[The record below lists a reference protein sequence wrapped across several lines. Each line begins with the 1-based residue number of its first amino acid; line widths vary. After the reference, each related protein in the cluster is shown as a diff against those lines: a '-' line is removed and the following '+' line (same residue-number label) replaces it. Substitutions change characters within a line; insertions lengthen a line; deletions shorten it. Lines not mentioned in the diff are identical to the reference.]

1 MSRQHHYVKIL
12 PKYFMDV
19 ESGIKTFEI
28 RFNDRGYKVGDI
40 LHLQEFF
47 GGEYTGRVI
56 EKVICYMIDN
66 PEYCKEG
73 FVVLGL
79 NNGIDML

>member
-1 MSRQHHYVKIL
+1 MSILYHYLKIL
-12 PKYFMDV
+12 PKYFMDI

-28 RFNDRGYKVGDI
+28 RCNDRGYKVGDI
-40 LHLQEFF
+40 LHLQEYC

-56 EKVICYMIDN
+56 EKEICYMIDSQ
-66 PEYCKEG
+66 EYCKEG

-79 NNGIDML
+79 K